1 MLSNR
6 APPFHSLPGNKSQS
20 QEASLNFASINLP
33 KFGSAVRDWRRLRRI
48 SQEGLGELIGQ
59 SQRHISFIE
68 NARTRPSSMTIKR
81 IVQAL
86 GMSARD
92 GNRLLNLAGYA
103 DELEEIESV
112 STKMPSELLDFSSLL
127 IRGGGRIPRQ
137 FPTCIAER

>member
-1 MLSNR
+1 M
-6 APPFHSLPGNKSQS
+6 
-20 QEASLNFASINLP
+20 NFASINLP